1 MNVAIF
7 RDLPEE
13 QRYSME
19 YYADM
24 LVETLPLVSDGAWQ
38 FAPVQPREVRCARR
52 IPGLPHGAKADN
64 YSSRFVAYPL
74 AARRLQGDIN
84 HIIDHGYGHLLYTLD
99 ARRTI
104 VTCNDLFL
112 LKCLRNE
119 VAVTDY
125 PRVAARLFH
134 YSVAALQRAAHI
146 IAISASTR
154 RDVVRMLGI
163 PAERVTV
170 VLEGLHR
177 RFRPLELEDAGRLA
191 AFRHRSGLGEA
202 RDASVILH
210 VGATHPYKNI
220 PVLLQALACLRFSLG
235 LNAILFKVGKPF
247 SPQQQALIARLGLER
262 HIIHAGYLEPD
273 ELVLAYNAA
282 HVLAFPSL
290 WEGFGWPPL
299 EAMACGTPAVTS
311 HAGSLPEVVGDAG
324 IMVAPHDYGALA
336 RALHDVLTR
345 EPLRAE
351 LIARGQQRARLFT
364 WEQCARQTF
373 AIYQQVWERVQGS
386 VPRHRATPPSE
397 TI

>member
-1 MNVAIF
+1 
-7 RDLPEE
+7 
-13 QRYSME
+13 
-19 YYADM
+19 
-24 LVETLPLVSDGAWQ
+24 
-38 FAPVQPREVRCARR
+38 
-52 IPGLPHGAKADN
+52 
-64 YSSRFVAYPL
+64 
-74 AARRLQGDIN
+74 
-84 HIIDHGYGHLLYTLD
+84 
-99 ARRTI
+99 
-104 VTCNDLFL
+104 
-112 LKCLRNE
+112 
-119 VAVTDY
+119 
-125 PRVAARLFH
+125 
-134 YSVAALQRAAHI
+134 
-146 IAISASTR
+146 
-154 RDVVRMLGI
+154 
-163 PAERVTV
+163 
-170 VLEGLHR
+170 
-177 RFRPLELEDAGRLA
+177 
-191 AFRHRSGLGEA
+191 
-202 RDASVILH
+202 